1 MAKKTKQ
8 DNPEMEQA
16 PVEQQAPETVQEQA
30 PETEMEQVPVEQTP
44 ETVQEQAPEPE
55 QVTPV
60 NEPQAPAEPVCCVVS
75 TNGRG
80 LNLREVP
87 DGKVRKILPD
97 GCAVLAE
104 DLLPGQEWVWVDVG
118 DLCGWVKSEFL
129 RPVEGGEV

>member
-8 DNPEMEQA
+8 DNPEMEQT

-30 PETEMEQVPVEQTP
+30 TETEMEQVPP
-44 ETVQEQAPEPE
+44 A
-55 QVTPV
+55 
-60 NEPQAPAEPVCCVVS
+60 NEPKAPAEPICCVVS

-97 GCAVLAE
+97 GCTVLAE
-104 DLLPGQEWVWVDVG
+104 DILPGEEWVWVNAG
-118 DLCGWVKSEFL
+118 DLGGWVKSEFL